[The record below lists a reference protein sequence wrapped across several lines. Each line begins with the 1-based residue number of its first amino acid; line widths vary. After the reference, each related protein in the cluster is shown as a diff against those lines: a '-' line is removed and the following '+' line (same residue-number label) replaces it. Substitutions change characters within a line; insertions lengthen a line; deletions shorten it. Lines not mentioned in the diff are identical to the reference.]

1 MSFKQLRKMISDKQK
16 NRFLVLKETVFKN
29 LFMTSE
35 LLT

>member
-29 LFMTSE
+29 LFMTSG